1 MAIIIK
7 MFQLVLLL
15 FGVIALYL
23 GVAFGFS
30 YFPSEQTCEDEK
42 HKIFICCNE
51 EMLSHSEI
59 IMKIEPFKEDFFKAF
74 PTLLHN
80 NPDGYIAFS
89 YGDRDFM
96 MDEKGFED
104 LNMSLAF
111 RGLFVNTPALIKVGH
126 YGDFSK
132 ERCDEVMISTRCF
145 ANLKD
150 SILKSFVKNEQGNI
164 RYHDKFQRYYVYY
177 YEAKNNYNLF
187 HTCNTWTGDRLREA
201 GVSMPYWTPLAEN
214 ITSNLH

>member
-1 MAIIIK
+1 MIK

-30 YFPSEQTCEDEK
+30 YFPGEQTCEDEK

-74 PTLLHN
+74 PTLLN
-80 NPDGYIAFS
+80 SNPNGYISFS
-89 YGDRDFM
+89 YGDRGFM
-96 MDEKGFED
+96 MDEMGFDD
-104 LNMSLAF
+104 LNMTLAL
-111 RGLFVNTPALIKVGH
+111 RGLFVNTPALIQVGH
-126 YGDFSK
+126 YGDFAK

-150 SILKSFVKNEQGNI
+150 SILKSFVKKEQGNI
-164 RYHDKFQRYYVYY
+164 RYHDKLQRYYVYY